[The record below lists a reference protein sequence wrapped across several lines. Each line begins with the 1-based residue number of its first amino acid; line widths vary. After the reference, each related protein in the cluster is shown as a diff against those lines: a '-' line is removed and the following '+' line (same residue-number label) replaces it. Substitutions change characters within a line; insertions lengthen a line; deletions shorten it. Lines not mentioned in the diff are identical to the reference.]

1 MTIYNK
7 VVYARTIDNH
17 TMLMIKEN
25 KDNFTSKLLPICSCG
40 WMGQYYE
47 AYNNYQYC
55 NVEEQ
60 IIKHS
65 EELKK

>member
-1 MTIYNK
+1 
-7 VVYARTIDNH
+7 
-17 TMLMIKEN
+17 MLMIKEN

-47 AYNNYQYC
+47 AYNNYQYS

-60 IIKHS
+60 IFKHS
-65 EELKK
+65 EELRK